1 MFNFLKKKVP
11 SQRQTTSTRKNTED
25 SEMWCFNDLKEFIIY
40 QELRKKKN
48 VVWMKSDEYDKYW
61 NDGFKLFDVGQ
72 YDDAIRSYQKCLS
85 MNPISLYVRFEITEC
100 YIQLHNYVQAMNILT
115 GNVKNLLYNED
126 IARFYRR
133 VGYINIELKNYDCA
147 VACYLY
153 SGKFENHPSIQQE
166 IMYIT
171 QQLSEMPQ
179 VNNPEEVLKDNNI
192 IIISK

>member
-1 MFNFLKKKVP
+1 MFKFLKKKVQP
-11 SQRQTTSTRKNTED
+11 QRQATSAMENTED
-25 SEMWCFNDLKEFIIY
+25 GEIWCFNDSKEFIIY
-40 QELRKKKN
+40 TALNKNKN

-61 NDGFKLFDVGQ
+61 NDGFKLFDAGK

-100 YIQLHNYVQAMNILT
+100 YIQLHNYVQAINILMS
-115 GNVKNLLYNED
+115 NVKNLLYNED

-153 SGKFENHPSIQQE
+153 SIKFENHPSILQE

-171 QQLSEMPQ
+171 QQLSEMSQ

-192 IIISK
+192 IIINK